1 MRKKSAIVHFFI
13 RGVHFFRFLG
23 DDGIFERQKNFRF
36 LEKALDFAGK
46 AVIMKARNGR
56 KGSGFPWDA
65 ELSGAACLRVPFLQ
79 TADAAACY
87 ICRYSGGA
95 AAL

>member
-1 MRKKSAIVHFFI
+1 MMGFLSGKKF
-13 RGVHFFRFLG
+13 
-23 DDGIFERQKNFRF
+23 FRF
-36 LEKALDFAGK
+36 LEKVLDFAGK
-46 AVIMKARNGR
+46 TVIMKARNGR
-56 KGSGFPWDA
+56 KGSGFPWDT